1 MEERSINPNESL
13 EIIQNM
19 INKTQRRYSD
29 DSFYYIM
36 WGWLVF
42 VAAIAHFILIQLNV
56 KQAPMAWMLMP
67 LGGIITG
74 IYSFKQSKKEKIKT
88 YVDTYMN
95 YLWIA
100 LGMAMIIV
108 LGMAYKLGI
117 LNAYPILLLIYG
129 IGTFVSGG
137 LISFKPLVIGGVIC
151 FMLSVAAFFVSFQIQ
166 LLFIAGAMLSSYIIP
181 GHILKDKFNN

>member
-1 MEERSINPNESL
+1 MEERSIDPNESL

-42 VAAIAHFILIQLNV
+42 VAAVAHFCLMQLNIE
-56 KQAPMAWMLMP
+56 QAPVVWMLMP

-74 IYSFKQSKKEKIKT
+74 IYSAKQSKKEKIKT

-100 LGMAMIIV
+100 LGIAMLILLSMGFK
-108 LGMAYKLGI
+108 LGM
-117 LNAYPILLLIYG
+117 LNVYPILLLIYG

-137 LISFKPLVIGGVIC
+137 LMSFKPLVIGGVIC
-151 FMLSVAAFFVSFQIQ
+151 FMLSAAAFFVSFQIQ

-181 GHILKDKFNN
+181 GHILKAKFNN